1 MNVGRLIYW
10 IFIWL
15 SQKRS
20 ELCAQLLIFDWVKL
34 WESMVSL
41 CNFLSKICHTMVVYG
56 YYTYHS
62 NHFVFDSLVWVFS
75 IHVPYI
81 VIIRIICFFFQEKI
95 FRVLKY
101 LGMAVQPF
109 FITFDKML
117 ACGRWVVCSNKRL
130 KSRKIFKTLM
140 FVKSECK
147 QISILLCD
155 SQFTIRVYCS
165 LPPSHQIYWKDS

>member
-1 MNVGRLIYW
+1 
-10 IFIWL
+10 
-15 SQKRS
+15 
-20 ELCAQLLIFDWVKL
+20 
-34 WESMVSL
+34 MVSL

-75 IHVPYI
+75 IHVHYI
-81 VIIRIICFFFQEKI
+81 VIIRIICFFFSRKI

-109 FITFDKML
+109 FIAFDKML

-147 QISILLCD
+147 QISILLCN
-155 SQFTIRVYCS
+155 SQFTIRVYCLY
-165 LPPSHQIYWKDS
+165 LPAIRYIGKICKLFNRVYFAFCKTETNFLAGIEDFS